1 MSYSGNVHEI
11 SFDEKQILLIGT
23 AHISQSSVDEVNSV
37 IDQEKPDTVCI
48 ELCSSRHQAM
58 LDKDQ
63 WKNMDIYKVV
73 REGKSFLL
81 FANLIMTAFQKRL
94 GSQLGVKPGAEM
106 LEAAN
111 AAERVGAE
119 LILADRDVKITLQR
133 TWRGMTFWGRM
144 KVLSQLLASLF
155 VREEISKEEIEKLKE
170 SDALSEAMQ
179 MLAEQSP
186 EMKRILIDE
195 RDQFMAEKI
204 KLAQGKRIVAVVGAG
219 HVKGLTAELER
230 EHNLAELE
238 TVPPPGKIGTWL
250 KWGIPTLIVG
260 LVAYGFFTVETDVS
274 IEMIQ
279 RWFLINGTLSALGTA
294 IAFGHPITIATA
306 FVAAPFTSLNPAVAA
321 GWVAGLVE
329 AFLRKPQVRDFESLA
344 DDITHLR
351 GFWQNNITR
360 ILLVVMF
367 ANLGSAIGTFVGGF
381 AIASYFDREAEI
393 FHVQKLM

>member
-1 MSYSGNVHEI
+1 MTYSGNVHEI
-11 SFDEKQILLIGT
+11 LLDEKQILLIGT
-23 AHISQSSVDEVNSV
+23 AHISQSSVDEVNDV
-37 IDQEKPDTVCI
+37 IEQEKPDTVCI
-48 ELCSSRHQAM
+48 ELCASRHQAM
-58 LDKDQ
+58 MEKDQ
-63 WKNMDIYKVV
+63 WKNMDIFKVV

-106 LEAAN
+106 MAA
-111 AAERVGAE
+111 AQASERVNAE
-119 LILADRDVKITLQR
+119 LVLADRDVKITLQR
-133 TWRGMTFWGRM
+133 TWRWMPFWGRM

-155 VREEISKEEIEKLKE
+155 IREEISKEEIEKLKE
-170 SDALSEAMQ
+170 SDALSEAME
-179 MLAEQSP
+179 MLADQSP

-204 KLAQGKRIVAVVGAG
+204 RQAPGKRIVAVVGAG
-219 HVKGLTAELER
+219 HVKGLTEELER

-238 TVPPPGKIGTWL
+238 TVPPPGKLGIWL
-250 KWGIPTLIVG
+250 KWGIPALIVSLIG
-260 LVAYGFFTVETDVS
+260 YGFFAIDTDVS

-279 RWFLINGTLSALGTA
+279 RWFLINGTLSAIGTA

-329 AFLRKPQVRDFESLA
+329 AFLRKPQVRDFENLA

-367 ANLGSAIGTFVGGF
+367 ANLGSAIGTFAGGF
-381 AIASYFDREAEI
+381 AIAS
-393 FHVQKLM
+393 LL

>member
-1 MSYSGNVHEI
+1 MAYSANVHEI
-11 SFDEKQILLIGT
+11 VLEEKQILLIGT
-23 AHISQSSVDEVNSV
+23 AHISQSSVDEVNHV
-37 IDQEKPDTVCI
+37 IEQEKPDTVCI
-48 ELCSSRHQAM
+48 ELCSSRYQAM
-58 LDKDQ
+58 MDKDQ
-63 WKNMDIYKVV
+63 WKNMDIFKVV

-106 LEAAN
+106 LAA
-111 AAERVGAE
+111 AQASERVNAE
-119 LILADRDVKITLQR
+119 LLLADRDVKITLQR
-133 TWRGMTFWGRM
+133 TWRGMPFWGRM

-155 VREEISKEEIEKLKE
+155 IREEISKEEIEKLKE

-179 MLAEQSP
+179 MLADQSP

-204 KLAQGKRIVAVVGAG
+204 RQSNGKRIVAVVGAG
-219 HVKGLTAELER
+219 HVRGLTAELER

-238 TVPPPGKIGTWL
+238 TVPSPGKLGKWL
-250 KWGIPTLIVG
+250 KWGIPALIIGLIV
-260 LVAYGFFTVETDVS
+260 YGFFAVETDVS

-279 RWFLINGTLSALGTA
+279 RWFLINGTLSAIGTA
-294 IAFGHPITIATA
+294 LAFGHPITIATA

-329 AFLRKPQVRDFESLA
+329 ALLRKPQVRDFENLA

-351 GFWQNNITR
+351 GFWRNNITR

-381 AIASYFDREAEI
+381 AIAS
-393 FHVQKLM
+393 LL

>member
-186 EMKRILIDE
+186 EMKHILIDE

-238 TVPPPGKIGTWL
+238 TVPPPGKFGTWL

-329 AFLRKPQVRDFESLA
+329 AILRKPQVRDFESLA

-381 AIASYFDREAEI
+381 AIAS
-393 FHVQKLM
+393 LL

>member
-1 MSYSGNVHEI
+1 MTYSGNVHEI
-11 SFDEKQILLIGT
+11 LIDEKQILLIGT
-23 AHISQSSVDEVNSV
+23 AHISQSSVDEVNDV
-37 IDQEKPDTVCI
+37 IEQEKPDTVCI
-48 ELCSSRHQAM
+48 ELCASRHQAM
-58 LDKDQ
+58 MDKDQ
-63 WKNMDIYKVV
+63 WKNMDIFKVV

-106 LEAAN
+106 LA
-111 AAERVGAE
+111 AAEASERVNSE
-119 LILADRDVKITLQR
+119 LLLADRDVKITLQR
-133 TWRGMTFWGRM
+133 TWRGMPFWGRM

-155 VREEISKEEIEKLKE
+155 IREEISKEEIEKLKE

-179 MLAEQSP
+179 MLADQSP
-186 EMKRILIDE
+186 DMKRILIDE

-204 KLAQGKRIVAVVGAG
+204 RQAPGKRIVAVVGAG
-219 HVKGLTAELER
+219 HVKGLTGELER

-238 TVPPPGKIGTWL
+238 TVPPPGKLGIWL

-260 LVAYGFFTVETDVS
+260 LIGYGFFAVDTDVS

-279 RWFLINGTLSALGTA
+279 RWFLINGTLSAIGTA

-329 AFLRKPQVRDFESLA
+329 AFLRKPQVRDFENLA

-351 GFWQNNITR
+351 GFWLNNITR

-367 ANLGSAIGTFVGGF
+367 ANLGSAIGTFAGGF
-381 AIASYFDREAEI
+381 AIAS
-393 FHVQKLM
+393 LL

>member
-1 MSYSGNVHEI
+1 MTYSGNVHEI
-11 SFDEKQILLIGT
+11 LICEKQILLIGT
-23 AHISQSSVDEVNSV
+23 AHISQSSVDEVNDV
-37 IDQEKPDTVCI
+37 IEQEKPDTVCI
-48 ELCSSRHQAM
+48 ELCASRHQAM
-58 LDKDQ
+58 MDKDQ
-63 WKNMDIYKVV
+63 WKNMDIFKVV

-106 LEAAN
+106 LA
-111 AAERVGAE
+111 AAEASERVNSE
-119 LILADRDVKITLQR
+119 LLLADRDVKITLQR
-133 TWRGMTFWGRM
+133 TWRGMPFWGRM
-144 KVLSQLLASLF
+144 KVLSQLIASLF
-155 VREEISKEEIEKLKE
+155 IREEISKEEIENLKE

-179 MLAEQSP
+179 MLADQSP
-186 EMKRILIDE
+186 DMKRILIDE

-204 KLAQGKRIVAVVGAG
+204 RQAPGKRIVAVVGAG
-219 HVKGLTAELER
+219 HVKGLTGELER

-238 TVPPPGKIGTWL
+238 TVPPPGKLGIWL

-260 LVAYGFFTVETDVS
+260 LIGYGFFAVDTDVS

-279 RWFLINGTLSALGTA
+279 RWFLINGTLSAIGTA

-329 AFLRKPQVRDFESLA
+329 AFLRKPQVRDFENLA

-367 ANLGSAIGTFVGGF
+367 ANLGSAIGTFAGGF
-381 AIASYFDREAEI
+381 AIAS
-393 FHVQKLM
+393 LL

>member
-1 MSYSGNVHEI
+1 MTYSGNVHEI
-11 SFDEKQILLIGT
+11 LIDEKQILLIGT
-23 AHISQSSVDEVNSV
+23 AHISQSSVDEVNDV
-37 IDQEKPDTVCI
+37 IEQEKPDTVCI
-48 ELCSSRHQAM
+48 ELCASRHQAM
-58 LDKDQ
+58 MDKDQ
-63 WKNMDIYKVV
+63 WKNMDIFKVV

-106 LEAAN
+106 LA
-111 AAERVGAE
+111 AAEASERVNSE
-119 LILADRDVKITLQR
+119 LLLADRDVKITLQR
-133 TWRGMTFWGRM
+133 TWRGMPFWGRM

-155 VREEISKEEIEKLKE
+155 IREEISKEEIEKLKE

-179 MLAEQSP
+179 MLADQSP
-186 EMKRILIDE
+186 DMKRILIDE

-204 KLAQGKRIVAVVGAG
+204 RQAPGKRIVAVVGAG
-219 HVKGLTAELER
+219 HVKGLTGELER

-238 TVPPPGKIGTWL
+238 TVPPPGKLGIWL

-260 LVAYGFFTVETDVS
+260 LIGYGFFAVDTDVS

-279 RWFLINGTLSALGTA
+279 RWFLINGTLSAIGTA

-329 AFLRKPQVRDFESLA
+329 SFLRKPQVRDFENLA

-367 ANLGSAIGTFVGGF
+367 ANLGSAIGTFAGGF
-381 AIASYFDREAEI
+381 AIAS
-393 FHVQKLM
+393 LL

>member
-1 MSYSGNVHEI
+1 MTYSGNVHEI
-11 SFDEKQILLIGT
+11 LLDEKQILLIGT
-23 AHISQSSVDEVNSV
+23 AHISQSSVDEVNDV
-37 IDQEKPDTVCI
+37 IEQEKPDTVCI
-48 ELCSSRHQAM
+48 ELCASRHQAM
-58 LDKDQ
+58 MEKDQ
-63 WKNMDIYKVV
+63 WKNMDIFKVV

-106 LEAAN
+106 LAA
-111 AAERVGAE
+111 AQASERVNAE
-119 LILADRDVKITLQR
+119 LVLADRDVKVTLQR
-133 TWRGMTFWGRM
+133 TWRGMPFWARM

-155 VREEISKEEIEKLKE
+155 IREEISKEEIEKLKE
-170 SDALSEAMQ
+170 SDALSEAME
-179 MLAEQSP
+179 MLADQSP

-204 KLAQGKRIVAVVGAG
+204 RQAPGKRIVAVVGAG
-219 HVKGLTAELER
+219 HVKGLTEELER
-230 EHNLAELE
+230 EHNLVELE
-238 TVPPPGKIGTWL
+238 TVPPPGKLGIWL
-250 KWGIPTLIVG
+250 KWGIPALIVSLIG
-260 LVAYGFFTVETDVS
+260 YGFFAIDTDVS

-279 RWFLINGTLSALGTA
+279 RWFLINGTLSAIGTA
-294 IAFGHPITIATA
+294 LAFGHPITIATA

-329 AFLRKPQVRDFESLA
+329 AFLRKPQVRDFENLA

-367 ANLGSAIGTFVGGF
+367 ANLGSAIGTFAGGF
-381 AIASYFDREAEI
+381 AIAS
-393 FHVQKLM
+393 LL

>member
-1 MSYSGNVHEI
+1 MTYSGNVLEI
-11 SFDEKQILLIGT
+11 LLDEKQIMLIGT
-23 AHISQSSVDEVNSV
+23 AHISQSSVEEVKDV
-37 IDQEKPDTVCI
+37 IEQEKPDTVCI
-48 ELCSSRHQAM
+48 ELCASRHQAM
-58 LDKDQ
+58 MDKDQ
-63 WKNMDIYKVV
+63 WKNMDIFKVV

-94 GSQLGVKPGAEM
+94 GSQLGVQPGAEM
-106 LEAAN
+106 LAA
-111 AAERVGAE
+111 AQASERVNAE
-119 LILADRDVKITLQR
+119 LLLADRDVKITLQR
-133 TWRGMTFWGRM
+133 TWRGMPFWGRL

-155 VREEISKEEIEKLKE
+155 IREEISKEEIEKLKE

-179 MLAEQSP
+179 MLADQSP
-186 EMKRILIDE
+186 DMKRILIDE

-204 KLAQGKRIVAVVGAG
+204 RQAPGKRIVAVVGAG
-219 HVKGLTAELER
+219 HVKGLTGELER
-230 EHNLAELE
+230 KHNLSELE
-238 TVPPPGKIGTWL
+238 TVPPPGKLGNWL
-250 KWGIPTLIVG
+250 KWGIPTLILG
-260 LVAYGFFTVETDVS
+260 LIGYGFFAVDTDVS

-279 RWFLINGTLSALGTA
+279 RWFLINGSLSALGTA

-329 AFLRKPQVRDFESLA
+329 AFLRKPQVRDFENLA

-367 ANLGSAIGTFVGGF
+367 ANLGSAIGTFAGGF
-381 AIASYFDREAEI
+381 AIAS
-393 FHVQKLM
+393 LL

>member
-133 TWRGMTFWGRM
+133 TWRGMTSWGRM
-144 KVLSQLLASLF
+144 TVLSQLIASLF

-250 KWGIPTLIVG
+250 KWGIPTLIVV
-260 LVAYGFFTVETDVS
+260 LVVYGFFTVEKDVS

-329 AFLRKPQVRDFESLA
+329 AYLRKPQVRDFESLA
-344 DDITHLR
+344 DDITHLK

-381 AIASYFDREAEI
+381 AIAS
-393 FHVQKLM
+393 LL

>member
-11 SFDEKQILLIGT
+11 TFDEKQILLIGT
-23 AHISQSSVDEVNSV
+23 AHISQSSVDEVDSIIN
-37 IDQEKPDTVCI
+37 QEKPDTVCI
-48 ELCSSRHQAM
+48 ELCSSRYQTM
-58 LDKDQ
+58 LDKNQ
-63 WKNMDIYKVV
+63 WKKMDIFKVV

-111 AAERVGAE
+111 AAERVNAD
-119 LILADRDVKITLQR
+119 LVLADRDVKITLQR
-133 TWRGMTFWGRM
+133 TWRGMPFWERM
-144 KVLSQLLASLF
+144 KVLGQLLASLF

-186 EMKRILIDE
+186 EMKHILIDE

-204 KLAQGKRIVAVVGAG
+204 RQAQGKRIVAVVGAG
-219 HVKGLTAELER
+219 HVKGLIAELER

-238 TVPPPGKIGTWL
+238 AVPPPGKVGTWL
-250 KWGIPTLIVG
+250 KWGIPALIVG
-260 LVAYGFFTVETDVS
+260 LIGYGFLTVETDVS

-294 IAFGHPITIATA
+294 IAFGHPITIATS

-329 AFLRKPQVRDFESLA
+329 ALLRKPQVRDFENLA

-367 ANLGSAIGTFVGGF
+367 ANLGSAIGTFAGGF
-381 AIASYFDREAEI
+381 AIAS
-393 FHVQKLM
+393 LL

>member
-1 MSYSGNVHEI
+1 MTYSGNVHEI
-11 SFDEKQILLIGT
+11 LIDEKQILLIGT
-23 AHISQSSVDEVNSV
+23 AHISQSSVDEVNDV
-37 IDQEKPDTVCI
+37 IEQEKPDTVCI
-48 ELCSSRHQAM
+48 ELCASRHQAM
-58 LDKDQ
+58 MDKDQ
-63 WKNMDIYKVV
+63 WKNMDIFKVV

-106 LEAAN
+106 LA
-111 AAERVGAE
+111 AAEASERVNSE
-119 LILADRDVKITLQR
+119 LLLADRDVKITLQR
-133 TWRGMTFWGRM
+133 TWRGMPLWGRM

-155 VREEISKEEIEKLKE
+155 IREEISKEEIEKLKE

-179 MLAEQSP
+179 MLADQSP
-186 EMKRILIDE
+186 DMKRILIDE

-204 KLAQGKRIVAVVGAG
+204 RQAPGKRIVAVVGAG
-219 HVKGLTAELER
+219 HVKGLTGELER

-238 TVPPPGKIGTWL
+238 TVPPPGKLGILL

-260 LVAYGFFTVETDVS
+260 LIGYGFFAVDTDVS

-279 RWFLINGTLSALGTA
+279 RWFLINGTLSAIGTA

-329 AFLRKPQVRDFESLA
+329 AFLRKPQVRDFENLA

-367 ANLGSAIGTFVGGF
+367 ANLGSAIGTFAGGF
-381 AIASYFDREAEI
+381 AIAS
-393 FHVQKLM
+393 LL

>member
-1 MSYSGNVHEI
+1 MTYSGNVHEI
-11 SFDEKQILLIGT
+11 LIDEKQILLIGT
-23 AHISQSSVDEVNSV
+23 AHISQSSVDEVNDV
-37 IDQEKPDTVCI
+37 IEQEKPDTVCI
-48 ELCSSRHQAM
+48 ELCASRHQAM
-58 LDKDQ
+58 MDKDQ
-63 WKNMDIYKVV
+63 WKNMDIFKVV

-106 LEAAN
+106 LAA
-111 AAERVGAE
+111 AQASERVNSE
-119 LILADRDVKITLQR
+119 LLLADRDVKITLQR
-133 TWRGMTFWGRM
+133 TWRGMPFWGRM

-155 VREEISKEEIEKLKE
+155 IREEISKEEIEKLKE

-179 MLAEQSP
+179 ILADQSP
-186 EMKRILIDE
+186 DMKRILIDE

-204 KLAQGKRIVAVVGAG
+204 RQAPGKRIVAVVGAG
-219 HVKGLTAELER
+219 HVKGLTGELER

-238 TVPPPGKIGTWL
+238 TLPPPGKLGIWL

-260 LVAYGFFTVETDVS
+260 LIGYGFFAVDTDVS

-279 RWFLINGTLSALGTA
+279 RWFLINGTLSAIGTA
-294 IAFGHPITIATA
+294 IAFGHPITVATA

-329 AFLRKPQVRDFESLA
+329 AFLRKPRVRDFENLA

-367 ANLGSAIGTFVGGF
+367 ANLGSAIGTFAGGF
-381 AIASYFDREAEI
+381 AIAS
-393 FHVQKLM
+393 LL